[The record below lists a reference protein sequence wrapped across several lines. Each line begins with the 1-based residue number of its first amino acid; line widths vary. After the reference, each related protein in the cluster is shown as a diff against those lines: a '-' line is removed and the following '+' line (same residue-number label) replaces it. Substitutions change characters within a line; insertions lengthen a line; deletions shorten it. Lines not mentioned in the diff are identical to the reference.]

1 MLLLIL
7 TLCSAGA
14 FFYYGY
20 EALVA
25 DRVRQEF
32 ERYGVPQYRVLVGSL
47 QVMGALGALVG
58 LVNDTIGALATG
70 GLMLMMLIGVAVR
83 LRIHGASGDGAG
95 GILRCTQRSTS
106 VPPPDLTATVTRG
119 AGAPALRPR
128 CRPR

>member
-83 LRIHGASGDGAG
+83 LRIHGAPREMAQAAFFAALNGV
-95 GILRCTQRSTS
+95 LLYLH
-106 VPPPDLTATVTRG
+106 LT
-119 AGAPALRPR
+119 
-128 CRPR
+128 

>member
-70 GLMLMMLIGVAVR
+70 GPRLMMLLGVAVR
-83 LRIHGASGDGAG
+83 PR
-95 GILRCTQRSTS
+95 T
-106 VPPPDLTATVTRG
+106 PDAPRGMAQAALFAALNGVLLYLHLT
-119 AGAPALRPR
+119 
-128 CRPR
+128 